1 MAEPNP
7 INSGQLDP
15 SHPELTSAGAPTP
28 ETPTVP
34 VESKPALYAGKYET
48 LEDWETATRHSEQEG
63 ARLANRVR
71 ELEAA
76 QQQLAQ
82 EQQRVNPSEAR
93 ARRDP
98 REALNEFG
106 VPADAVGELVQQQI
120 AEYFAPRLAVEQA
133 IGAVT
138 QRRPEFGRYR
148 ADVDTWLAGH
158 PDVHQR
164 YNEVVSSNPQLAE
177 MAVDWVFDRF
187 TEDRRAAQPPAP
199 SPANL
204 ADAGMPTSQGS
215 GGKPVVSN
223 QAELDE
229 LNRSIDYARKYGD
242 DGPFGR
248 LRLRDV
254 LNRHPDLPQI

>member
-1 MAEPNP
+1 MPQDNP
-7 INSGQLDP
+7 ANPDRLDA
-15 SHPELTSAGAPTP
+15 SHPELADAPAPEATTAPAATP
-28 ETPTVP
+28 
-34 VESKPALYAGKYET
+34 AYYGGKYAT
-48 LEDWETATRHSEQEG
+48 IEDWEQATRHSEQEG

-76 QQQLAQ
+76 TQQY
-82 EQQRVNPSEAR
+82 EQQRVNPTESR

-148 ADVDTWLAGH
+148 NDVDTWLAGH
-158 PDVHQR
+158 PDVHQM
-164 YNEVVSSNPQLAE
+164 YNEAVSSNPQNAA
-177 MAVDWVFDRF
+177 MALEWVFDRF
-187 TEDRRAAQPPAP
+187 SEDRKNAAPAP
-199 SPANL
+199 TNAPNL

-215 GGKPVVSN
+215 GGRPVENTQAAEEMQRAIRYN
-223 QAELDE
+223 QQ
-229 LNRSIDYARKYGD
+229 YGD
-242 DGPFGR
+242 SGPFGS
-248 LRLRDV
+248 LRLKDI
-254 LNRHPDLPQI
+254 LNAHPDLPKR